1 MGRNFDSPFI
11 PSDDGSRLGG
21 FFSNSFM
28 FARSF
33 LVGPAGASLRANPP
47 PSAGG
52 AGSCAQYSGPCR
64 GKSRELG
71 PNDRSEPLNS
81 FDFSHF
87 LPSATPM
94 GLSDE
99 TRCPHG
105 TSQRAYTLLIRI
117 EARS

>member
-11 PSDDGSRLGG
+11 PSEDGSRLGV

-33 LVGPAGASLRANPP
+33 LASPAGASLRANPP
-47 PSAGG
+47 PSVAV
-52 AGSCAQYSGPCR
+52 AESCAQYSGPWR

-71 PNDRSEPLNS
+71 PNDRSEPLKS
-81 FDFSHF
+81 SDFSHC

-94 GLSDE
+94 GLTDE
-99 TRCPHG
+99 TR
-105 TSQRAYTLLIRI
+105 SLLGPFLAHPRGPTTF
-117 EARS
+117 